1 MNVQECSSYSKK
13 KLKPPIQDWCPFQW
27 CNPFEINPQYGHLFA
42 RILDKPS
49 LNTNFI
55 IIFKYL
61 KNINKY
67 FFSDDETEDQC
78 CQSG

>member
-1 MNVQECSSYSKK
+1 MNVQECSSYSKN

-27 CNPFEINPQYGHLFA
+27 CNPFEINPQYGRLFA
-42 RILDKPS
+42 RILDKPC
-49 LNTNFI
+49 LNINSI
-55 IIFKYL
+55 IIFKCL
-61 KNINKY
+61 KT